1 MNFNQKCYEL
11 LSKIPK
17 GKISTYKQIANI
29 LNTKAYR
36 AVGNAM
42 AKNPNPIIV
51 PCHRV
56 IKSDGHIGGYTLGIK
71 KKIGD
76 TEAGLLIGSV
86 QNFKIP
92 DEIELFNIIPPEHD
106 KIFRWLSEKEKSL
119 RSQVNPENS
128 QENVQTEDSS
138 KDSGLWTP

>member
-11 LSKIPK
+11 LSQIPQ
-17 GKISTYKQIANI
+17 GKISTYKQIANM

-56 IKSDGHIGGYTLGIK
+56 IKSDGYIGGYALGVKKKNRLLKNEGLVIK
-71 KKIGD
+71 KGKIID
-76 TEAGLLIGSV
+76 
-86 QNFKIP
+86 FKKHIHS
-92 DEIELFNIIPPEHD
+92 F
-106 KIFRWLSEKEKSL
+106 K
-119 RSQVNPENS
+119 
-128 QENVQTEDSS
+128 
-138 KDSGLWTP
+138 

>member
-11 LSKIPK
+11 LSQIPQ

-56 IKSDGHIGGYTLGIK
+56 IKSDAHIGGYILGIK
-71 KKIGD
+71 KKIS
-76 TEAGLLIGSV
+76 LLKNEGIVIKQGKVIDFEKHIHS
-86 QNFKIP
+86 FK
-92 DEIELFNIIPPEHD
+92 
-106 KIFRWLSEKEKSL
+106 
-119 RSQVNPENS
+119 
-128 QENVQTEDSS
+128 
-138 KDSGLWTP
+138 

>member
-42 AKNPNPIIV
+42 ANNPNPIIS

-56 IKSDGHIGGYTLGIK
+56 IKSNGYIGGYTLGVKKKISLLKNEGIVIK
-71 KKIGD
+71 KKEIID
-76 TEAGLLIGSV
+76 FEKYIHS
-86 QNFKIP
+86 FK
-92 DEIELFNIIPPEHD
+92 
-106 KIFRWLSEKEKSL
+106 
-119 RSQVNPENS
+119 
-128 QENVQTEDSS
+128 
-138 KDSGLWTP
+138 

>member
-1 MNFNQKCYEL
+1 MNFNQKCYVL
-11 LSKIPK
+11 LSQIPQ

-56 IKSDGHIGGYTLGIK
+56 IKSDGHIGGYILGLK
-71 KKIGD
+71 KKIS
-76 TEAGLLIGSV
+76 LLKNEGIVIKQGKVIDFEKHIHS
-86 QNFKIP
+86 FK
-92 DEIELFNIIPPEHD
+92 
-106 KIFRWLSEKEKSL
+106 
-119 RSQVNPENS
+119 
-128 QENVQTEDSS
+128 
-138 KDSGLWTP
+138 

>member
-1 MNFNQKCYEL
+1 MNFNQKCYQL
-11 LSKIPK
+11 LSQIPK

-29 LNTKAYR
+29 LNTKGYR

-71 KKIGD
+71 KKIS
-76 TEAGLLIGSV
+76 LLKNEGIIIKKGEIIDFEKYIHS
-86 QNFKIP
+86 FK
-92 DEIELFNIIPPEHD
+92 
-106 KIFRWLSEKEKSL
+106 
-119 RSQVNPENS
+119 
-128 QENVQTEDSS
+128 
-138 KDSGLWTP
+138 

>member
-11 LSKIPK
+11 LSQIPQ
-17 GKISTYKQIANI
+17 GKISTYKQIANM

-56 IKSDGHIGGYTLGIK
+56 IKSDGHIGGYALGVKKKNSLLKNEGIIIK
-71 KKIGD
+71 KGKIID
-76 TEAGLLIGSV
+76 FEKHIHS
-86 QNFKIP
+86 FK
-92 DEIELFNIIPPEHD
+92 
-106 KIFRWLSEKEKSL
+106 
-119 RSQVNPENS
+119 
-128 QENVQTEDSS
+128 
-138 KDSGLWTP
+138 

>member
-42 AKNPNPIIV
+42 ANNPNPIIS

-56 IKSDGHIGGYTLGIK
+56 IKSNGYIGGYTLGVK
-71 KKIGD
+71 KKIS
-76 TEAGLLIGSV
+76 LLKNEGIVIKKNEIIDFEKYIHS
-86 QNFKIP
+86 FK
-92 DEIELFNIIPPEHD
+92 
-106 KIFRWLSEKEKSL
+106 
-119 RSQVNPENS
+119 
-128 QENVQTEDSS
+128 
-138 KDSGLWTP
+138 